1 MFMRYQLGMS
11 VGHAYMHAD
20 PFPPPSIPSIPQNFD
35 HCATPIPKP
44 GMTAPGTPLLR
55 ADGDPEPETGEE
67 GVQMPGDGIGEAEGG
82 AYEEPLELDHD
93 GDRDLDFLED
103 LDDGEFALYHDM
115 YGDGAQA
122 T

>member
-1 MFMRYQLGMS
+1 
-11 VGHAYMHAD
+11 
-20 PFPPPSIPSIPQNFD
+20 
-35 HCATPIPKP
+35 
-44 GMTAPGTPLLR
+44 MTAPGTPLLR